1 MPKTSG
7 SHTNAR
13 VGQSEVSLCLHCN
26 DYSLSLVAGSR
37 RVAGMSATTRASD
50 LPPFCVS

>member
-26 DYSLSLVAGSR
+26 SYSLSLVAGR
-37 RVAGMSATTRASD
+37 WVAGMSATTRASD
-50 LPPFCVS
+50 LPPFGVS